1 LRKGLRN
8 PTLPPTLPLLLL
20 LPLLSPP
27 FPPLPPLLLLL
38 LLLLPWLPWLLLL
51 SRKAR
56 SALSSSRCQLICC
69 CSPLTALRR
78 LASRRLS
85 ASSWAL
91 RTCGVAA
98 QSPPPQRTQWRPR
111 E

>member
-8 PTLPPTLPLLLL
+8 PTLPPTLPLLPP

-27 FPPLPPLLLLL
+27 FPPLLPLLLLPL
-38 LLLLPWLPWLLLL
+38 LLLLPWLPWLLL

-98 QSPPPQRTQWRPR
+98 QPPTDTLGR